1 MSEINDLFKQKNPNR
16 DDSYPKTES
25 AITDQMNFYAIL
37 GVKNDATKI
46 EIKRAYQKKLKK
58 FHPDK
63 TEPTKE
69 NKLKYK
75 LIREAGDT
83 LSHAQKRKAYDS
95 QFKMNTEKQNFTSQ
109 KKSFND
115 FIKLQKNS
123 MTDEDRKIA
132 KLNFDKSITQMNIEH
147 GADIDMNPLSND
159 EYNRKM
165 EDLILQREQEEFEIT
180 HDNIFRN
187 KKFNS
192 YEFNNMFENKKQK
205 DKNKESDSIVLFK
218 EAVIAYNGNTVDGTS
233 LDNYSSL
240 YACDKYN
247 GHSDIYAGIDK
258 SVLDIEDNSDSD
270 IDSDNNSNVSIESP
284 DETDYKLEHKSL
296 DTEIKN
302 MISDRVSQDDK
313 FTHMTNVDFGSA
325 IDDEFGISKQFG
337 FMVGNDR
344 NGQQKSNKTKLTK
357 STIKIYKELTQE

>member
-1 MSEINDLFKQKNPNR
+1 MNPKR
-16 DDSYPKTES
+16 DFTESKTE
-25 AITDQMNFYAIL
+25 IIEQIDFYTIL
-37 GVKNDATKI
+37 GIKHNATKI

-83 LSHAQKRKAYDS
+83 LSHTQKRKAYDS
-95 QFKMNTEKQNFTSQ
+95 QFKMNSEKQNFTSQ

-115 FIKLQKNS
+115 FIKLQENS

-132 KLNFDKSITQMNIEH
+132 KLNFNKSITQMNIEH
-147 GADIDMNPLSND
+147 GTDIDISPLSND

-165 EDLILQREQEEFEIT
+165 EDLILQREQEEFDLT
-180 HDNIFRN
+180 HDNIFKD

-192 YEFNNMFENKKQK
+192 SEFNNMFENKKQK
-205 DKNKESDSIVLFK
+205 DIKKKSDGMVLFK
-218 EAVIAYNGNTVDGTS
+218 ETIIAYDGNTIDGTS

-247 GHSDIYAGIDK
+247 GQSDIYAGVDK

-270 IDSDNNSNVSIESP
+270 VSIESL
-284 DETDYKLEHKSL
+284 DEADHKLEQKEL

-302 MISDRVSQDDK
+302 MISERVSQDDK

-325 IDDEFGISKQFG
+325 LDDEFGISKQFG
-337 FMVGNDR
+337 FMIGNDR
-344 NGQQKSNKTKLTK
+344 NGQQKTNKSKITK
-357 STIKIYKELTQE
+357 STIKIYKELTQD